1 MDRLV
6 LETDAPYF
14 RPQYAGVL
22 PEDNLR
28 FCHPLQ
34 VVAVAAQIAEVKDLT
49 LEDVLSAC
57 RENVGRVYRIPVPG
71 DRMEAVAAVENILD
85 DVIGNVID
93 DNIIKTRIKQ
103 RELKRLSDMHGG
115 GDTKKLKTVVDHLVK
130 EPFTLDRPGYK
141 VSTEI
146 GGVLSSEEDSVSVVT
161 RQILE
166 QLVSQVAGSYCQQVR
181 CFVSGIFIS

>member
-34 VVAVAAQIAEVKDLT
+34 VVMVAAQIAEVKGLA

-115 GDTKKLKTVVDHLVK
+115 GDTKKLKTVVEHLNQNHSH
-130 EPFTLDRPGYK
+130 L
-141 VSTEI
+141 I
-146 GGVLSSEEDSVSVVT
+146 GQVT
-161 RQILE
+161 RSPRR
-166 QLVSQVAGSYCQQVR
+166 LVG
-181 CFVSGIFIS
+181 F